1 MYQHFSAMLFGAID
15 NTENENREREIC
27 EKEDDEWILVD
38 YIDAC
43 TNCSK
48 EESTGISR
56 ETFPNSTIFSPSTS
70 SVELL
75 GNCSDSCFLQ
85 LDSCALEE
93 SWFITPPPCFTAG
106 GHAPVQVETSPME
119 NLLIEHPSMSV
130 YTVHNVRSNLRESSG
145 SVEYESEVIRTNA
158 PNRVGHHI
166 HCYASTLAAHTD
178 LVEQANQLRHVQRGK
193 EHGAKHLVNRNYIRR
208 QNLTRECIS
217 RQTKHNGHVLQ
228 QPCQRQY
235 NY

>member
-38 YIDAC
+38 YI
-43 TNCSK
+43 
-48 EESTGISR
+48 
-56 ETFPNSTIFSPSTS
+56 
-70 SVELL
+70 
-75 GNCSDSCFLQ
+75 
-85 LDSCALEE
+85 
-93 SWFITPPPCFTAG
+93 G